1 MTCNTQK
8 LTKILQCM
16 SGLAVNLLL
25 ATGIHTKEK
34 YSTTWADGWPERS
47 KHSKYNTL
55 NEH

>member
-34 YSTTWADGWPERS
+34 YSTT
-47 KHSKYNTL
+47 
-55 NEH
+55 